1 MMEFKILRVD
11 LSKGTFAEEAID
23 EETVKKYLGG
33 RGLGAYLALKEIP
46 KGADPLGKENKLYFF
61 SGPLSAVATMSSSR
75 FTVVGKSPLTGS
87 YTHSNSG
94 GNFSYWL
101 RRSGFDGIIIEG
113 ASEKPVYLAVIDGK
127 PALKDASKIWGQW
140 TGSST
145 RMLLKE
151 NGFPEDE
158 TKAGVAVIGPAGE
171 HLVKF
176 SGIRTS
182 DYERFAG
189 RGGLGAVMGSKKLK
203 GIIVWGKR
211 DLLSTV
217 IDRDRFFRANAKVL
231 EKITNQ
237 DTTKTLHT
245 YGTNVLMQIINSM
258 GALPAMNFTA
268 TVNTEKISG
277 EYIKTNYVVST
288 HGCYDCPIACTQMVM
303 VAKGPFKVSGEQIK
317 YEYESTWTIG
327 PNIGLTDPEPVL
339 KLQKLANE
347 LGMDIISLGNTIATA
362 IELVKKGK
370 LKIDVDWGDAA
381 VFHDLAYKIAYRE
394 GIGDELAEGD
404 YALSLKYNEPEAF
417 QGSRGQGLPAYDP
430 RVLKGFAI
438 AYYTANR
445 GGDHLEAYAPTWE
458 IFGVP
463 EKTNPL
469 DESQEGIE
477 KEARIVKWNQ
487 DIFAVADSAVFC
499 KFENLLPN
507 VDNEQDFAD
516 LLNAAFGWNL
526 SPEDVAKIGERIFN
540 VERLYHVKEGKW
552 VKDELAP
559 RMRKPVESG
568 PAKGNTASKTFDEG
582 IKIYYKMRD
591 WVDGKPTK
599 EILEKLGLEE
609 FEPLIGSS

>member
-1 MMEFKILRVD
+1 MEFKILRVN
-11 LSKGTFAEEAID
+11 LTSNTFSEESVSEDII
-23 EETVKKYLGG
+23 KKYLGG
-33 RGLGAYLALKEIP
+33 RGLGAYFALKEIP
-46 KGADPLGKENKLYFF
+46 KGADPLGEGNKLYFF
-61 SGPLSAVATMSSSR
+61 SGPLSAIATMSSSR

-87 YTHSNSG
+87 YTHSNAG

-101 RRSGFDGIIIEG
+101 RKSGFDGIIIEG
-113 ASEKPVYLAVIDGK
+113 ASEKPVYLAIIDGK
-127 PALKDASKIWGQW
+127 YEIKDASSVWGQW

-145 RMLLKE
+145 RMLLKA
-151 NGFPEDE
+151 NGFSEDE

-176 SGIRTS
+176 SGIRAS

-211 DLLSTV
+211 DLMTTVKDPSTL
-217 IDRDRFFRANAKVL
+217 FKANAKIL
-231 EKITNQ
+231 QKITKQ

-258 GALPAMNFTA
+258 GGLPAMNFTG
-268 TVNTEKISG
+268 TVSTDKVSG
-277 EYIKTNYVVST
+277 EYIKSNYVVST
-288 HGCYDCPIACTQMVM
+288 HGCYDCPIGCTQMAM
-303 VAKGPFKVSGEQIK
+303 VAKGPYKVSGEQIK

-347 LGMDIISLGNTIATA
+347 LGLDIISLGNTLATA
-362 IELVKKGK
+362 IEIAKKGK
-370 LKIDVDWGDAA
+370 IKLDVDWGDAA
-381 VFHDLAYKIAYRE
+381 VFQDLAYKIAYRE
-394 GIGDELAEGD
+394 GIGNELAEGD
-404 YALSLKYNEPEAF
+404 YVLSVKYNEPEAF
-417 QGSRGQGLPAYDP
+417 QGSRGQGLTAYDP

-438 AYYTANR
+438 AYYTSNR

-463 EKTNPL
+463 EKTDPL
-469 DESQEGIE
+469 DESDSGIE

-487 DIFAVADSAVFC
+487 DIFAVADSADFC

-526 SPEDVAKIGERIFN
+526 SPEEIAKIGERIFN

-559 RMRKPVESG
+559 RMREPVVSG
-568 PAKGNTASKTFDEG
+568 PAKGNTASRMFDEG
-582 IKIYYKMRD
+582 IKKYYSMRL
-591 WVDGKPTK
+591 WNEGRPTK
-599 EILEKLGLEE
+599 EVLEKLGIEE
-609 FEPLIGSS
+609 FEPILSS